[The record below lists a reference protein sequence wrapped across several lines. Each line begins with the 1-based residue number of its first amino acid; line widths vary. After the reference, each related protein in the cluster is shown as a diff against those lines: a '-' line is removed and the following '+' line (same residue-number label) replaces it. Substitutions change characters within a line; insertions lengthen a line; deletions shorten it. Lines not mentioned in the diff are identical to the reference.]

1 MGAYNCR
8 TIANSKVMSEHNY
21 GTAIDVSKIDGA
33 TIKLDWNKENKK
45 IFEYAFDNLKESINK
60 TITSELNKNN
70 EQISYTADV
79 LGKKLEEVNKTLK
92 LLNITIDKVE
102 DSDKQKINQ
111 KIDKIEKVLSK
122 INEKVHEK
130 KGFW

>member
-1 MGAYNCR
+1 M
-8 TIANSKVMSEHNY
+8 
-21 GTAIDVSKIDGA
+21 
-33 TIKLDWNKENKK
+33 
-45 IFEYAFDNLKESINK
+45 
-60 TITSELNKNN
+60 
-70 EQISYTADV
+70 
-79 LGKKLEEVNKTLK
+79 GKKLEEVNKTLK